1 MGVGRKHGKY
11 GHAKSA
17 DRFWARYTAAALLAR
32 RARSNSEKVTVASE
46 STASAYRR
54 EGDHTLIEI
63 RLREIRQLF
72 HTLDPAPFREKD
84 LDEGAEDYLIEACR
98 EAGSRRPLR
107 LIVYLP
113 ATEAES
119 DAARCLP
126 DAVHNYFAYREH
138 QARADMLRL
147 LRYGAASFAGGILF
161 LFVCL
166 ALRSA
171 LSVSTSLSDPALIGE
186 GLLILGSVAMWRP
199 AEALLY
205 DWWPLASRR
214 TLLRRLAA
222 IPIEV
227 RGAA

>member
-1 MGVGRKHGKY
+1 
-11 GHAKSA
+11 
-17 DRFWARYTAAALLAR
+17 
-32 RARSNSEKVTVASE
+32 VASE
-46 STASAYRR
+46 SSASAYRR
-54 EGDHTLIEI
+54 EGEHTLIEI

-113 ATEAES
+113 AAEVES
-119 DAARCLP
+119 DAAHSLP

-147 LRYGAASFAGGILF
+147 LRYGAASFAIGILF
-161 LFVCL
+161 LFACL
-166 ALRSA
+166 ALRRALASA
-171 LSVSTSLSDPALIGE
+171 SLLDPALIGE

-205 DWWPLASRR
+205 DWWPIASRR
-214 TLLRRLAA
+214 ALLRRLAV

>member
-1 MGVGRKHGKY
+1 M
-11 GHAKSA
+11 
-17 DRFWARYTAAALLAR
+17 
-32 RARSNSEKVTVASE
+32 ASE
-46 STASAYRR
+46 FLASAYRR
-54 EGDHTLIEI
+54 EGNHTLIEI

-84 LDEGAEDYLIEACR
+84 LDGAAEDYLIEACR
-98 EAGSRRPLR
+98 EAGTRRPLR

-113 ATEAES
+113 AAEAQS
-119 DAARCLP
+119 DAAHSLP
-126 DAVHNYFAYREH
+126 EAVHNYFAYRAH

-147 LRYGAASFAGGILF
+147 LRYGAASLVIGILF
-161 LFVCL
+161 LFACL
-166 ALRSA
+166 ALRRVLVSSA
-171 LSVSTSLSDPALIGE
+171 ALLDPALIGE

-205 DWWPLASRR
+205 DWWPIASRR
-214 TLLRRLAA
+214 ALLRRLAV